1 MQENAK
7 LESGTLSAAK
17 LAANRA
23 NARLSCGPKTPE
35 GKARSSRNST
45 KHGLTRRT
53 SWAGECPEQNEKSF
67 QRAWDRSG
75 PRDAMEET
83 CVASLLQARSRDDYL
98 LDAERTLLTRRPVMA
113 TLEDVPY
120 PFLYDPDA
128 LNALD
133 QLGRQDAHFARVF
146 EKDVAELLTLR
157 KNKWATPKES
167 VAGNSTPRPGNAQ
180 PGGEASCEPIGDQE
194 TADPAGSLRA
204 LEEFL
209 GDRRVLLPGED
220 FGTYEALARGLWT
233 ASQPGNLLE
242 ELVVGDIIRVQ
253 WRLDRVLQIEQVFL
267 AQSAVS
273 ATGHGRG
280 FGFGFVHDCQRG
292 QALERLRNYECR
304 LRHRLGRR
312 RALWRKL
319 RKQGWQ
325 DAAIPTLP
333 PTVEG
338 SDSGPTDVTAPPAT
352 SAPTESCMESDYPLN
367 PDSPPAPASP
377 TPVVDSRD
385 ASPRLPDHR
394 DEANQ
399 PDED

>member
-253 WRLDRVLQIEQVFL
+253 WRLDRVLQIEQFSWRNPQCPRPDMAAGL
-267 AQSAVS
+267 ALVSYTTASAVRHWNDCAIMS
-273 ATGHGRG
+273 VGCAIGWVVGGPCGASCVSRAGRT
-280 FGFGFVHDCQRG
+280 
-292 QALERLRNYECR
+292 
-304 LRHRLGRR
+304 RR
-312 RALWRKL
+312 
-319 RKQGWQ
+319 
-325 DAAIPTLP
+325 
-333 PTVEG
+333 
-338 SDSGPTDVTAPPAT
+338 
-352 SAPTESCMESDYPLN
+352 YPLFRR
-367 PDSPPAPASP
+367 PSRVLIAAQP
-377 TPVVDSRD
+377 T
-385 ASPRLPDHR
+385 SPRRPQLRPLPSPAWSR
-394 DEANQ
+394 TIR
-399 PDED
+399 